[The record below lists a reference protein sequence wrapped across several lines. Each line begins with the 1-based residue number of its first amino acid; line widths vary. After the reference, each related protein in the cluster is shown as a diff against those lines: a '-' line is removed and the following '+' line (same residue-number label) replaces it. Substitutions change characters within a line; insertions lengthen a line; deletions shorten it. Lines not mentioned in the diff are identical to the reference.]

1 MKLTLITVGTRM
13 PAWVEAGV
21 AEYQKRLP
29 RDFEL
34 KLVEV
39 PLAQRTKT
47 TNLAQAI
54 EKEGEA
60 CLRAIPAG
68 DFVVTLDVKGRPLS
82 TEALATKVGELRDVG
97 RHLSLLVGGP
107 DGLAPAC
114 LARGDASW
122 SLSALTFPHPLVR
135 IIVAEQL
142 YRVWSLLN
150 NHPYH
155 RA

>member
-1 MKLTLITVGTRM
+1 M
-13 PAWVEAGV
+13 PDWVEAGV
-21 AEYQKRLP
+21 TEYQKRLP

-34 KLVEV
+34 KIVEV
-39 PLAQRTKT
+39 PLSQRTKT
-47 TNLAQAI
+47 TNLTAAI

-68 DFVVTLDVKGRPLS
+68 DFVVCLDVLGKHLS
-82 TEALATKVGELRDVG
+82 TEVMATKVGELRDSG
-97 RHLSLLVGGP
+97 RNLCLLVGGP

-114 LARGDASW
+114 LQQAHASW

-135 IIVAEQL
+135 VIMAEQL

-150 NHPYH
+150 RHPYH